1 MENGQLAKKVEWL
14 DGEHRSAQET
24 IAKLEKRLADLET
37 SLAEEQKKT
46 KPLPQEL
53 ARLDVKL
60 SKIEEFDKQL
70 RAHKKDLQSEF
81 KQQDAE
87 RKRVQKELESVF
99 QAEQKDLER
108 SIQAL
113 EKELGRFETFEEGL
127 NARQRDNQ
135 LLEEKLSQLSKDVD
149 DLLNGERQRQD
160 LSESLRADSI
170 KNAKLLAEM
179 RGELDAVLKNA
190 EKAIAK
196 VELAVDDQRKL
207 EKQMGSVDEAQ
218 GELRDQQRAFMDQA
232 AARRTERERQWK
244 EWAKRFDH
252 IEKTSEEMKVRL
264 QDLGTTD
271 LAVKRAQKAFDEL
284 VEKINRR
291 VNELNEIQRLGEQRL
306 RQEWSTFQADSQK
319 RWSNFNLGYDEQRQ
333 EADRQRERLAQHVT
347 QIEDTLQEVQDT
359 VQHLGEQFERYFQN
373 MVEIFRETLAENE
386 RFFGGFR

>member
-14 DGEHRSAQET
+14 DSEHRSAQET
-24 IAKLEKRLADLET
+24 IAKLEKRLADLEA
-37 SLAEEQKKT
+37 SLAAEQKKT
-46 KPLPQEL
+46 KPLQQEL
-53 ARLDVKL
+53 ARLGVKI

-70 RAHKKDLQSEF
+70 RAHKKDIQSEF
-81 KQQDAE
+81 KQQDTE
-87 RKRVQKELESVF
+87 RRRVRKELESTF
-99 QAEQKDLER
+99 RAEQKNLDR

-113 EKELGRFETFEEGL
+113 EKELGRFEAIEESLKAQQGEGE
-127 NARQRDNQ
+127 
-135 LLEEKLSQLSKDVD
+135 LLEKKLTQLSKDVD
-149 DLLNGERQRQD
+149 DFLAGERQRHD
-160 LSESLRADSI
+160 LSETLRADSI
-170 KNAKLLAEM
+170 KNAKRLAEM

-196 VELAVDDQRKL
+196 VDLAVDDQRKL

-218 GELRDQQRAFMDQA
+218 DELRQQQREFMHQA
-232 AARRTERERQWK
+232 AARSTERERQWK
-244 EWAKRFDH
+244 EWAKRFDL

-271 LAVKRAQKAFDEL
+271 LAVKRAQKSFDEL
-284 VEKINRR
+284 VAKINRR

-333 EADRQRERLAQHVT
+333 EANRQRERLTQRVT
-347 QIEDTLQEVQDT
+347 QIEDALQEVQDT
-359 VQHLGEQFERYFQN
+359 VQHLGEQLERYFQN

-386 RFFGGFR
+386 RFFGSFR